1 MASNIEVEPGAT
13 KESVL
18 IPSECLENFDHMSS
32 SLEEIKSE
40 NNSSV
45 GSTYEE
51 SNFVNSNTDNFEDAI
66 DKEENGSTPEYD
78 LGNSTEWTSKNKHI
92 FVLSSAGKPIYSRH
106 GNEDKLAWLFG
117 VMQALVSN
125 IQSSDDTLKSIHA
138 GDTLF
143 VFMNKKPLILVAVS
157 KTGECVN
164 QLTLQLNYVFN
175 QITSMLTLT
184 RLNKIYEQ
192 RQNYDLRRLLAGGER
207 LIDHLL
213 DFSEKEPAFF
223 LGAVQCLPLASSV
236 RDSISSA
243 IIGACHKIKNL
254 VFAIL
259 LAKNRLIT
267 LVRMKKYYLHPS
279 DLHLIF
285 NLVQSSESL
294 KYSQHHWTP
303 FCLPRFDASGFLYA
317 HVSYLADDCQ
327 ACLLLLTVERDV
339 CDVLSEAKQK
349 IVEKLRRNN
358 CLEPINESIATP
370 EETAVNAG
378 FAEIR
383 HYLYKCKSTAQF
395 YQPSLAPPYSK
406 EKMRLIEIYKRSNQ
420 QLHNTARPL
429 KLIFERSANEAIFS
443 WDTTAFEL
451 YVVFE
456 PLIDIAC
463 AIDFVTKLLNWVKKR
478 EDKLFHLNAPTF

>member
-1 MASNIEVEPGAT
+1 MTSTFEEEPGAT
-13 KESVL
+13 RESVL
-18 IPSECLENFDHMSS
+18 IPTDALENFDQMSS
-32 SLEEIKSE
+32 SLDEIKSG
-40 NNSSV
+40 NKTP
-45 GSTYEE
+45 STED
-51 SNFVNSNTDNFEDAI
+51 SNLINSNDNFEDASDI
-66 DKEENGSTPEYD
+66 QENGSTTEYD
-78 LGNSTEWTSKNKHI
+78 LGNSTEWTLKKKHI
-92 FVLSSAGKPIYSRH
+92 FVLSSAGKPIYSRY

-125 IQSSDDTLKSIHA
+125 IQSMDDTLKSIHA

-157 KTGECVN
+157 KTGESVT
-164 QLTLQLNYVFN
+164 QLTMQLNYVFN

-184 RLNKIYEQ
+184 RLNKIYEH

-213 DFSEKEPAFF
+213 DFCETEPAFV
-223 LGAVQCLPLASSV
+223 LSAVQCLPLASSV

-243 IIGACHKIKNL
+243 IIGACSKIKNL

-259 LAKNRLIT
+259 LGNNRLIT
-267 LVRMKKYYLHPS
+267 LVRMKKYCLHPA

-285 NLVQSSESL
+285 NLVQSTESL

-339 CDVLSEAKQK
+339 CDILSEAKQK
-349 IVEKLRRNN
+349 IVEKLRRSN
-358 CLEPINESIATP
+358 CLEPINESLATAD
-370 EETAVNAG
+370 ETAFNLG
-378 FAEIR
+378 FPELR

-395 YQPSLAPPYSK
+395 YQPGLAPLYTK
-406 EKMRLIEIYKRSNQ
+406 DIVKLVELYKR
-420 QLHNTARPL
+420 A
-429 KLIFERSANEAIFS
+429 
-443 WDTTAFEL
+443 
-451 YVVFE
+451 
-456 PLIDIAC
+456 
-463 AIDFVTKLLNWVKKR
+463 
-478 EDKLFHLNAPTF
+478 